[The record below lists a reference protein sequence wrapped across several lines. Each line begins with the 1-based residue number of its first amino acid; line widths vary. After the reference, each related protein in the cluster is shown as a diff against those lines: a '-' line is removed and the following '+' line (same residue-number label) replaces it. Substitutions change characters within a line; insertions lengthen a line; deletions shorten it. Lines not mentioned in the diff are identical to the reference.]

1 MAAKEVVEKMATD
14 NVLPMEI
21 WHEIWENLDFENRQ
35 KVCVLVSKTWKF
47 EIRNQAKFSSE
58 VKIKTMDHGNLLRS
72 VDNKTFMPCPSIGP
86 NCFGRDSSINRFRRA
101 QFVLVRFKLFW
112 TGPNYKN

>member
-58 VKIKTMDHGNLLRS
+58 VQIKTMDLGNLLRS

-86 NCFGRDSSINRFRRA
+86 N
-101 QFVLVRFKLFW
+101 
-112 TGPNYKN
+112 